1 MVEEELEPLI
11 TQCPNCQTRF
21 RVTETQLQIARG
33 SVRCGSCLTV
43 FPGIDHLLWQE
54 PDAFA
59 TELEAREAL
68 DQLLDELGP
77 EDEPDDRRDP
87 AAASRTS
94 DEVGGTEEAISPP
107 ADAAPLFD
115 VEDGHNEK
123 SRLYSGY
130 EVPDAVDDAAGSVAT
145 TGQSPEPHWMATELM
160 PESAGLR
167 DPDSTLESAGAG
179 LTLEPLESESPLA
192 STDPSNLPDSLE
204 FESSVEPPLAGSMPQ
219 STPDMNGPQSGTST
233 ITGVYSTFVDDFG
246 FTEPAGGATDDP
258 AQATVEEEAA
268 AMAAEQLR
276 SATIAD
282 LPESI
287 SFAPE
292 PRRWW
297 TPLIILLGLSALVA
311 EIFWLQF
318 EGWSRDTA
326 IRPIYAVACDW
337 IGCQLPVL
345 RDVEKMST
353 RNLVVRSHPDLSG
366 ALIVDAVIVNQ
377 ADFAQPYP
385 VLELRFTSIDGNLV
399 AGRRFQPAE
408 YLSGELLGRTQ
419 MATLTPIRIE
429 LQIEDPGGEAVNYFL
444 NFR

>member
-11 TQCPNCQTRF
+11 TECPNCQTRF

-77 EDEPDDRRDP
+77 EDDPDDRL
-87 AAASRTS
+87 ATS
-94 DEVGGTEEAISPP
+94 QTGDEVVGTQEATLPSV
-107 ADAAPLFD
+107 DAVPLFD
-115 VEDGHNEK
+115 LEDGHTEK

-130 EVPDAVDDAAGSVAT
+130 EAADEA
-145 TGQSPEPHWMATELM
+145 TGQSSEPDWMTTELM
-160 PESAGLR
+160 PEPAELQ
-167 DPDSTLESAGAG
+167 DSDSVLEPAGAG
-179 LTLEPLESESPLA
+179 LTLEPLEPGSGLA
-192 STDPSNLPDSLE
+192 SLDSSDLPDSLE
-204 FESSVEPPLAGSMPQ
+204 FESSVEPPLAGSMPE
-219 STPDMNGPQSGTST
+219 STPDTNGPRSGTST

-246 FTEPAGGATDDP
+246 FTEPAAGATDDS
-258 AQATVEEEAA
+258 AQATVDEEG
-268 AMAAEQLR
+268 EQLR

-287 SFAPE
+287 SFAPA

-337 IGCQLPVL
+337 LSCQLPVL

-366 ALIVDAVIVNQ
+366 ALIVDAIIVNE

-408 YLSGELLGRTQ
+408 YLSGELLGSTQ

>member
-11 TQCPNCQTRF
+11 TECPNCQTRF

-77 EDEPDDRRDP
+77 EDDPDDRL
-87 AAASRTS
+87 ATS
-94 DEVGGTEEAISPP
+94 QTGDEVVGTQEATLPSV
-107 ADAAPLFD
+107 DAVPLFD
-115 VEDGHNEK
+115 LEDGHTEK

-130 EVPDAVDDAAGSVAT
+130 EAGDEA
-145 TGQSPEPHWMATELM
+145 TGQSSEPDWMTTELM
-160 PESAGLR
+160 PESTELQ
-167 DPDSTLESAGAG
+167 DSDSVLEPAGAG
-179 LTLEPLESESPLA
+179 LTLEPLEPGSGLA
-192 STDPSNLPDSLE
+192 SLDSSDLPDSLE
-204 FESSVEPPLAGSMPQ
+204 FESSVEPPLAGSMPE
-219 STPDMNGPQSGTST
+219 STPNTNGPRSGTST

-246 FTEPAGGATDDP
+246 FTEPAAGATDDP
-258 AQATVEEEAA
+258 AQATVDEEAA
-268 AMAAEQLR
+268 ASAVAAEQLR

-282 LPESI
+282 LPESV

-297 TPLIILLGLSALVA
+297 TPLIILVGLSALVA

-337 IGCQLPVL
+337 LSCQLPVL

-366 ALIVDAVIVNQ
+366 ALIVDAIIVNE

-408 YLSGELLGRTQ
+408 YLSGELLGSTQ

>member
-54 PDAFA
+54 PDTFA

-77 EDEPDDRRDP
+77 EDDPDDRL
-87 AAASRTS
+87 ATS
-94 DEVGGTEEAISPP
+94 QTGDEVVGTQEATLPSV
-107 ADAAPLFD
+107 DAVPLFD
-115 VEDGHNEK
+115 LEDGHTEK

-130 EVPDAVDDAAGSVAT
+130 EAADEA
-145 TGQSPEPHWMATELM
+145 TGQSSEPDWMTTELM
-160 PESAGLR
+160 PESAELQ
-167 DPDSTLESAGAG
+167 DSDSVLEPAGAG
-179 LTLEPLESESPLA
+179 LTLEPLEPGSALA
-192 STDPSNLPDSLE
+192 SLDSSDLPDSLE
-204 FESSVEPPLAGSMPQ
+204 FESSVEPPLAGSMPE
-219 STPDMNGPQSGTST
+219 STPDTNGPGSGTST

-246 FTEPAGGATDDP
+246 FTEPAAGATDDS
-258 AQATVEEEAA
+258 AQATVDEEG
-268 AMAAEQLR
+268 EQLR

-292 PRRWW
+292 RRRWW

-337 IGCQLPVL
+337 LSCQLPVL

-366 ALIVDAVIVNQ
+366 ALIVDAIIVNE

-408 YLSGELLGRTQ
+408 YLSGELLGSTQ